1 MKKLL
6 KAYKIEVKPTKKQT
20 TKIHETIGIC
30 RYIY

>member
-1 MKKLL
+1 M
-6 KAYKIEVKPTKKQT
+6 KPTKKQT